1 MTQQN
6 HLRGVL
12 LASSACMLWGISGV
26 AASTLFINN
35 PHLTAMWLTQVRM
48 ISAGL
53 ILLVWGM
60 VAGKHPFKIWH
71 HRHAAWTAVSY
82 GLLGLIP
89 VQLCY
94 FEAVRV
100 GNAPIATI
108 IQFLG
113 PFIISIYYFLF
124 KHVTPSRIEL
134 IGMIMAF
141 IGTLLIVTHGHLN
154 SLAISPV
161 ILFWGGLSAIGVAT
175 NTLIPRTIL
184 PKYGALTVTG
194 WGLLIAGLFLT
205 LLQPMWRVHLTITWP
220 QLGLLIVIILLGTVA
235 PFLMFARSLS
245 DILPTTASLM
255 DAFEPLAATVF
266 SITFLNVQL
275 TSFDFIGGLLI
286 ILAVMALSLNT
297 HKMLHFLRRRRAHSS
312 S

>member
-6 HLRGVL
+6 HLWGVL
-12 LASSACMLWGISGV
+12 LASSACILWGISGV

-113 PFIISIYYFLF
+113 PFII
-124 KHVTPSRIEL
+124 
-134 IGMIMAF
+134 
-141 IGTLLIVTHGHLN
+141 
-154 SLAISPV
+154 
-161 ILFWGGLSAIGVAT
+161 
-175 NTLIPRTIL
+175 
-184 PKYGALTVTG
+184 
-194 WGLLIAGLFLT
+194 
-205 LLQPMWRVHLTITWP
+205 
-220 QLGLLIVIILLGTVA
+220 LLGTVA

-312 S
+312 SSTAVMIVMTSRQISWQNS

>member
-12 LASSACMLWGISGV
+12 LASSACILWGISV

-134 IGMIMAF
+134 IGADRGF
-141 IGTLLIVTHGHLN
+141 IGTFIDHDD
-154 SLAISPV
+154 
-161 ILFWGGLSAIGVAT
+161 F
-175 NTLIPRTIL
+175 
-184 PKYGALTVTG
+184 
-194 WGLLIAGLFLT
+194 
-205 LLQPMWRVHLTITWP
+205 
-220 QLGLLIVIILLGTVA
+220 
-235 PFLMFARSLS
+235 RSLKQS
-245 DILPTTASLM
+245 GNFTRHLVLGRLIRHRGRHEHLDPANHFTKVWRINRHWLGVTDCGSVSNLVTTHVACPPDDYLAPIRLVNRHYSPRNGGPLPDVCA
-255 DAFEPLAATVF
+255 
-266 SITFLNVQL
+266 
-275 TSFDFIGGLLI
+275 
-286 ILAVMALSLNT
+286 
-297 HKMLHFLRRRRAHSS
+297 
-312 S
+312 

>member
-1 MTQQN
+1 MTQQH

-12 LASSACMLWGISGV
+12 LASIACILWGISGV
-26 AASTLFINN
+26 AASTLFISN

-53 ILLVWGM
+53 ILIIWGTLV
-60 VAGKHPFKIWH
+60 GKQPFKIW
-71 HRHAAWTAVSY
+71 RQRRDAGRVISY

-113 PFIISIYYFLF
+113 PFIITFYFLF
-124 KHVTPSRIEL
+124 FKHVRPNRIEI
-134 IGMIMAF
+134 IGMAMAF

-154 SLAISPV
+154 SLAVSPA

-175 NTLIPRTIL
+175 NTLLPRAIL

-194 WGLLIAGLFLT
+194 WGLLIAGFFLM
-205 LLQPMWRVHLTITWP
+205 LLQPMWRVHLTINAFE
-220 QLGLLIVIILLGTVA
+220 LLLLVVIVLLGTVA
-235 PFLMFARSLS
+235 PFLMFAHSLS
-245 DILPTTASLM
+245 DILPTTASLL

-266 SITFLNVQL
+266 SVLFLNVQL
-275 TSFDFIGGLLI
+275 TSFDLFGGLLI
-286 ILAVMALSLNT
+286 ILAVMALSLNV
-297 HKMLHFLRRRRAHSS
+297 HKMVGFLHRRRTNS
-312 S
+312 

>member
-12 LASSACMLWGISGV
+12 LASSACILWGISGV

-245 DILPTTASLM
+245 DILPTT
-255 DAFEPLAATVF
+255 PV
-266 SITFLNVQL
+266 
-275 TSFDFIGGLLI
+275 
-286 ILAVMALSLNT
+286 
-297 HKMLHFLRRRRAHSS
+297 
-312 S
+312 

>member
-1 MTQQN
+1 
-6 HLRGVL
+6 
-12 LASSACMLWGISGV
+12 
-26 AASTLFINN
+26 
-35 PHLTAMWLTQVRM
+35 M

-60 VAGKHPFKIWH
+60 VAGKHPFKNLASPPC
-71 HRHAAWTAVSY
+71 RLDSGELRFA
-82 GLLGLIP
+82 GLIP

-205 LLQPMWRVHLTITWP
+205 LLQPMWRVHLTNETWP
-220 QLGLLIVIILLGTVA
+220 QLGLLIVIILLETDA
-235 PFLMFARSLS
+235 PS
-245 DILPTTASLM
+245 
-255 DAFEPLAATVF
+255 
-266 SITFLNVQL
+266 
-275 TSFDFIGGLLI
+275 
-286 ILAVMALSLNT
+286 
-297 HKMLHFLRRRRAHSS
+297 
-312 S
+312 

>member
-12 LASSACMLWGISGV
+12 LASSACILWGISGV

-53 ILLVWGM
+53 ILLVW
-60 VAGKHPFKIWH
+60 
-71 HRHAAWTAVSY
+71 
-82 GLLGLIP
+82 GLIP

-255 DAFEPLAATVF
+255 DAFEPLAATIF

>member
-12 LASSACMLWGISGV
+12 LASSACILWGISGV

-108 IQFLG
+108 INFLAH
-113 PFIISIYYFLF
+113 S
-124 KHVTPSRIEL
+124 
-134 IGMIMAF
+134 
-141 IGTLLIVTHGHLN
+141 
-154 SLAISPV
+154 
-161 ILFWGGLSAIGVAT
+161 LSA
-175 NTLIPRTIL
+175 
-184 PKYGALTVTG
+184 
-194 WGLLIAGLFLT
+194 
-205 LLQPMWRVHLTITWP
+205 
-220 QLGLLIVIILLGTVA
+220 
-235 PFLMFARSLS
+235 
-245 DILPTTASLM
+245 
-255 DAFEPLAATVF
+255 
-266 SITFLNVQL
+266 SIT
-275 TSFDFIGGLLI
+275 SY
-286 ILAVMALSLNT
+286 LST
-297 HKMLHFLRRRRAHSS
+297 
-312 S
+312 